1 MGPSASASASE
12 KRTRP
17 PHLVN
22 PVVSELVLEM
32 TLGAFQTWNHR
43 YISKDI
49 SICMV
54 FLHIIIHKLYL
65 Y

>member
-17 PHLVN
+17 PQLVN

-32 TLGAFQTWNHR
+32 TLGAFQT
-43 YISKDI
+43 
-49 SICMV
+49 
-54 FLHIIIHKLYL
+54 
-65 Y
+65 